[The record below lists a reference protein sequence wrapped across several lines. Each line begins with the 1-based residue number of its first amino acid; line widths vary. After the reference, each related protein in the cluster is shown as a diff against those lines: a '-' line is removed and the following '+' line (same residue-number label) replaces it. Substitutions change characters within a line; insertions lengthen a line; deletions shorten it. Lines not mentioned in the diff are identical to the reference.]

1 MTLNGLDISKETQK
15 ISYNYIKDNNIEF
28 VMLRAGFTDYNK
40 SKSKNI
46 DEDFEY
52 NYKLAKK
59 YKLKVGVYY
68 TSRAVSLKEAEEEIN
83 YFLDII
89 KGKIFEYPVCI
100 QIEDDHNTI
109 IYYPIN
115 QKKLESKKLFD
126 ISLYMINK
134 LKERGYETMIRTY
147 YDWYN
152 NIFKNNIETKYFIDN
167 AELDGNYIISNKDNN
182 HLYLKNKEEKVEVVL
197 VENCLFSKVKSYVKA
212 GYKILKSKIRKN

>member
-83 YFLDII
+83 YFLEII

-115 QKKLESKKLFD
+115 QKSLERKKLFEIVKTMTD
-126 ISLYMINK
+126 K
-134 LKERGYETMIRTY
+134 LKEKGYEPMIRTY
-147 YDWYN
+147 YDWY
-152 NIFKNNIETKYFIDN
+152 IDVFGKNDNFKYFLDN
-167 AELDGNYIISNKDNN
+167 SNIKENLITSNN
-182 HLYLKNKEEKVEVVL
+182 ENNLLYLNKNEEKVEVIL
-197 VENCLFSKVKSYVKA
+197 VENCLFSKVKSYIKA